1 METVRWGI
9 VSTAH
14 IATSFVADA
23 AHAPTADIVAVASRS
38 EDRADSFARGHGI
51 PRAYGSY
58 DALFADPEIDAVY
71 VATPH
76 TLHAQ
81 NAADALRAGKAVLC
95 EKPLTVSPDEARALI
110 RVAEETGGYL
120 AEAMWTHFLPA
131 VQTALGWVRDGRIGP
146 VRHLRA
152 DFGHRIPYDPAHR
165 TYDLALGGGA
175 LLDLGVYPLALAH
188 LFLDGAPTAT
198 VATAR
203 YAPNGADEEV
213 SVLSTF
219 PTADATIT
227 ASFRWTFPNTAY
239 VIGERG
245 VIEIPD
251 FFRAPEASLVVDG
264 ERVDHVVDDRAGRG
278 YEHQIRAVSADVL
291 AGRTQSE
298 IMPLARSLAV
308 QEHMAAVARSIETG
322 GLHRVANA

>member
-1 METVRWGI
+1 METVRWGV

-23 AHAPTADIVAVASRS
+23 VHAPNADVVAVASRS
-38 EDRADSFARGHGI
+38 EERAAAFAREHGI

-58 DALFADPEIDAVY
+58 EALFDDPDVDAVY

-76 TLHAQ
+76 TLHAE

-110 RVAEETGGYL
+110 QVAEEMGGYL

-131 VQTALGWVRDGRIGP
+131 VQTALGWVLDGQIGP

-152 DFGHRIPYDPAHR
+152 DFGHRIPYDPTHR

-175 LLDLGVYPLALAH
+175 LLDLGVYPIALAH
-188 LFLDGAPTAT
+188 LFLDGPPTAT

-203 YAPNGADEEV
+203 FAPNGADEDV
-213 SVLSTF
+213 SVLATF
-219 PTADATIT
+219 PPADATLT

-239 VIGERG
+239 VVGERG

-251 FFRAPEASLVVDG
+251 FFRAREATLFVDG
-264 ERVDHVVDDRAGRG
+264 ERADHAVDARKGSG
-278 YEHQIRAVSADVL
+278 YEHQIVAVSDDVL
-291 AGRTQSE
+291 AGRTQSN
-298 IMPLARSLAV
+298 IVPLARSLAV
-308 QEHMAAVARSIETG
+308 QEHMAAATRSMRSSDLHPVAG
-322 GLHRVANA
+322 